1 MDTAQPL
8 SSPQPDPADD
18 TSAPAS
24 SAGSFWSGASGLLAG
39 LATVV
44 GSFVGLATV
53 LVQAGVIGSSSPA
66 PAQTAAAR
74 AQPAQTQPAQTQ
86 AAVRTTADAPSL
98 DRVLSNLNALLA
110 ESARTKG
117 DLGSLIVKV
126 QSSPP
131 AIDRGT
137 ALREIDMI
145 VRQREGLHATLA
157 ALRVPDALAKALAL
171 LRDSITVSLADD
183 RLVRQWI
190 VARFDGDPAEDRLWA
205 AQVEASDEAGR
216 AKSAFRAEYTDRLLS
231 QGLSS
236 FIPNY

>member
-8 SSPQPDPADD
+8 PSPPPDPVDGTPAA
-18 TSAPAS
+18 APPG
-24 SAGSFWSGASGLLAG
+24 GSFWSGASGLLAG

-53 LVQAGVIGSSSPA
+53 LVQAGVIGSSSPT

-74 AQPAQTQPAQTQ
+74 TQPAQTQPAQSQ
-86 AAVRTTADAPSL
+86 PAVRTTADAPSL

-117 DLGSLIVKV
+117 NLGSLIVKV
-126 QSSPP
+126 QSNPP
-131 AIDRGT
+131 AIGRET
-137 ALREIDMI
+137 ALREIDTI

-190 VARFDGDPAEDRLWA
+190 VARYDGDPAEDRLWE
-205 AQVEASDEAGR
+205 AQLEASHEARR
-216 AKSAFRAEYTDRLLS
+216 AKDAFRAEYTDRLLS
-231 QGLSS
+231 QRLSG
-236 FIPNY
+236 FIPDY